1 MPVAV
6 FTRFAGVDSDR
17 YDEIIAALHLDLD
30 PPTGAILHVATES
43 PEGIVTCEIWQ
54 TADAFHR
61 FFQQRLRPILVRRRI
76 RDEPTFRVVPLHNL
90 YAPDLL
96 AIERLGAVSTIT

>member
-1 MPVAV
+1 MSVAI

-17 YDEIIAALHLDLD
+17 YDEIMAALHLDLD
-30 PPTGAILHVATES
+30 PPEGAILHVATES

-61 FFQQRLRPILVRRRI
+61 FFQQRLRPVLMRRRI

-90 YAPDLL
+90 YAPDLT
-96 AIERLGAVSTIT
+96 AIERLGAASTI

>member
-1 MPVAV
+1 M
-6 FTRFAGVDSDR
+6 
-17 YDEIIAALHLDLD
+17 
-30 PPTGAILHVATES
+30 
-43 PEGIVTCEIWQ
+43 TCEIWQ

-96 AIERLGAVSTIT
+96 AIERLGAVSTVT